1 MHNYFVFCSTKLWY
15 LINPGSELTHQK
27 QQRKEATNISTVF
40 IDVLGITTIHVTL
53 LPHEK

>member
-15 LINPGSELTHQK
+15 LINPASELTHQK